1 MQPTAQQKA
10 QQLAKETREAN
21 QKAQQLIVCS
31 YTDAHTAPAAL
42 AACMKVIDLLLNFGF
57 DIVVLLVGLQAG
69 GKLFT
74 TLSSRPNVL
83 VTTTYHTVPA
93 SSGARHLNMVVDI
106 EQSLHNQVAH
116 EDQRDAACVKLAE
129 VHLFS
134 PGRVLMHWVRGGARR
149 RRWCW
154 RRTTCKDSHGGEQR
168 CTEHEPGPWL

>member
-1 MQPTAQQKA
+1 MSLKDHHKQRHSRHSRHSRRQ
-10 QQLAKETREAN
+10 RW
-21 QKAQQLIVCS
+21 
-31 YTDAHTAPAAL
+31 PAAEMVVDVVVARPKKHREL
-42 AACMKVIDLLLNFGF
+42 IRAEVAREKKRRALNRAADG
-57 DIVVLLVGLQAG
+57 
-69 GKLFT
+69 T
-74 TLSSRPNVL
+74 R
-83 VTTTYHTVPA
+83 
-93 SSGARHLNMVVDI
+93 RLNMVVDI